1 MTDDYGRAEFAE
13 RITNAIVNSYD
24 EETIRR
30 MVWDQTY
37 DELIHL
43 EWVDLM
49 MYALDF
55 GVYTDDE
62 SLQSLYYYLTNGNHK
77 RQF

>member
-1 MTDDYGRAEFAE
+1 MTDDYGRIEFTE
-13 RITNAIVNSYD
+13 KITNAIVNTYD
-24 EETIRR
+24 EETLKR

-49 MYALDF
+49 MFAQDF
-55 GVYTDDE
+55 GVYTDEED
-62 SLQSLYYYLTNGNHK
+62 L
-77 RQF
+77 